1 MTPLCQPKLLFMV
14 LVNGKKNLNR
24 GTWDRVAG
32 CGDDGAEMVFV
43 VLVKV
48 LLVVIMVKQCI

>member
-1 MTPLCQPKLLFMV
+1 MPTKALIYGL
-14 LVNGKKNLNR
+14 GKWQKKSLNR

-43 VLVKV
+43 VVVKV
-48 LLVVIMVKQCI
+48 LLVVKQCI